1 MSISNGAKSLLQSV
15 PDSFCTHCS
24 RNSPRLLC
32 SLVSYADLSSQQQF
46 SIMYRF
52 WLERPS
58 SSQWAEQ
65 GGPAPGQ
72 HLIRCVCLYLTSS
85 AASRRGNA
93 SKMQIYRQGSLQK
106 NRKIWKPR
114 GCDMLDFVFSIFFFM
129 LIGCILHLC
138 VSVCVC
144 VTSRTQNWLCRLGL

>member
-114 GCDMLDFVFSIFFFM
+114 GCDMLDFVFSIFFM